1 MLRPALLLASVA
13 ATALGAQLPP
23 RQPPQQRYEP
33 PRRYHHHPLTGELQ
47 PEGPFAV
54 RLALEVVRGVFNS
67 FTAWMSL
74 RMLLARTGGLNEL
87 IGRLS
92 NRTAT
97 QDLDQPVV
105 NCTTSFADVAGIDE
119 VVEELQEAVAYLRDP
134 ERFSRRTLALG
145 LKPGPADRRLTLLLT
160 CPGCTCL

>member
-1 MLRPALLLASVA
+1 MVVAGRLLLLLATASA
-13 ATALGAQLPP
+13 ARIGSPRVSRERLFDTPHPRAIDAGAI
-23 RQPPQQRYEP
+23 EP
-33 PRRYHHHPLTGELQ
+33 FVE
-47 PEGPFAV
+47 
-54 RLALEVVRGVFNS
+54 RLALEAVRGLFNS
-67 FTAWMSL
+67 FMAWMSL